1 MRDYDDFIEGL
12 RRDVQ
17 IPDEVWSQYT
27 DTLAHIEQLSDQ
39 RKEVYHMRRNEKN
52 KSRRMIKAA
61 AVAGAL
67 VTATGIFS
75 FANPVAAAKLP
86 LIGHIFEQVAGDATW
101 SGDYQNKT
109 ALPKARQ
116 EGASAAAG
124 MQSTQNGGTHAAN
137 TQASQNS
144 GGSSAQ
150 AKADDGIYRAAANGI
165 SVTASEIY
173 SDGYSVYLTAEITSD
188 AGGFSDIPGHYTR
201 RFGEQTSQSIHAMG
215 TWSAGNAADTALS
228 NNEFEGKAVD
238 DHTFIGMLKLDAQ
251 TLLTGDG
258 RLCLELSELR
268 YDSDTGPDREEITP
282 SNCITGTWKLDVPYS
297 VDTRQCKELAV
308 NKKAGGYGIEKV
320 FVSPYQVIVFCD
332 APYTTLSPETYTR
345 DDFEAQWG
353 KKNDEIAAGG
363 DTPMTYED
371 MLNKKFYDYFETA
384 VYNQDGQALSMQYG
398 DDRKCVF
405 AVQDLDLQT
414 LHIYL
419 ADESNELGLIKAAD
433 EQEAKKLSIL
443 EAQIQL

>member
-1 MRDYDDFIEGL
+1 MRNYDDFIDGL
-12 RRDVQ
+12 RQDVQ

-27 DTLAHIEQLSDQ
+27 ETLEHIEQMSDQ

-86 LIGHIFEQVAGDATW
+86 LIGHIFEHVAEDATF

-109 ALPKARQ
+109 ALPDARQ
-116 EGASAAAG
+116 EDAASAATG
-124 MQSTQNGGTHAAN
+124 MTAAQNDSTHDAA
-137 TQASQNS
+137 QPSAD
-144 GGSSAQ
+144 AQ
-150 AKADDGIYRAAANGI
+150 AAPGGIFRAAANGI
-165 SVTASEIY
+165 TVTASEIY

-188 AGGFSDIPGHYTR
+188 AGGFTDIPEHYTR
-201 RFGEQTSQSIHAMG
+201 RFEEKTSQSIHAMG
-215 TWSAGNAADTALS
+215 TWHAGNAADTALS
-228 NNEFEGKAVD
+228 NSVFEGKAVD
-238 DHTFIGMLKLDAQ
+238 DHTFIGMLKLDAE

-258 RLCLELSELR
+258 RLCLELSELS
-268 YDSDTGPDREEITP
+268 YDSDIGPDREDITP
-282 SNCITGTWKLDVPYS
+282 ANCITGTWKLDIPYS
-297 VDTRQCKELAV
+297 VDDRQCKELPVDKA
-308 NKKAGGYGIEKV
+308 AGGYRIEKV

-345 DDFEAQWG
+345 EDFEAQWG
-353 KKNDEIAAGG
+353 KKNDEIAAAG
-363 DTPMTYED
+363 DTPVTYED
-371 MLNKKFYDYFETA
+371 MLDKKFYDYFETA
-384 VYNQDGQALSMQYG
+384 IFNQDGQALSMQYG
-398 DDRKCVF
+398 DDKKCIF

-419 ADESNELGLIKAAD
+419 ADESNELGLIKAAN

-443 EAQIQL
+443 DAQITL